1 MDGESPFGGSQRNVL
16 GGLLEHCSSNP
27 LTGYFRDGCC
37 NTDISDTGLHTVCAL
52 MDKSFL
58 AFSKKAGND
67 LSTPRPEFG
76 FAGLNPGDFWCLC
89 AARWEQARKAGFA
102 PKVNLK
108 ASNYKTL
115 ALISLEDLKD
125 YAV

>member
-52 MDKSFL
+52 MDESFL
-58 AFSKKAGND
+58 PLVKKLEMIYLRHAQNLD
-67 LSTPRPEFG
+67 L
-76 FAGLNPGDFWCLC
+76 
-89 AARWEQARKAGFA
+89 
-102 PKVNLK
+102 
-108 ASNYKTL
+108 
-115 ALISLEDLKD
+115 
-125 YAV
+125 